1 MVKPSERF
9 KQDDQGQWWYHFGKK
24 RPCRIKANVATCRG
38 CGAEFVQSPIK
49 RQDGLAVTH
58 CSRTCGLKASYA
70 KQAHPMGWRGEKS
83 RRWKGGEYHTRNGY
97 VMVMKLDH
105 PELVGTTR
113 RYVRR
118 CRLVMEEK
126 LGRLLKA
133 REQVHHM
140 NGIRDDDRPENLELW
155 VTQQPAGAREGDQ
168 QHCPTCTCFAHA
180 QGS

>member
-1 MVKPSERF
+1 MDN
-9 KQDDQGQWWYHFGKK
+9 DDQLWVKNGSRKDEAGQWWWYYGTKGMRVK
-24 RPCRIKANVATCRG
+24 TDVAECPG
-38 CGAEFVQSPIK
+38 CHQKFVGNPK
-49 RQDGLAVTH
+49 TPH
-58 CSRTCGLKASYA
+58 CSRTCGVRESYA

-105 PELVGTTR
+105 PSLVGTTR

-180 QGS
+180 QGL

>member
-1 MVKPSERF
+1 MKQPSERF
-9 KQDDQGQWWYHFGKK
+9 TQDEAGQWWYSYG
-24 RPCRIKANVATCRG
+24 IKNPVRAKAQIVICAG
-38 CGAEFVQSPIK
+38 CGEEFVQSPIK
-49 RQDGLAVTH
+49 RDDGEPVKH
-58 CSRTCGLKASYA
+58 CSRSCGLKASYA
-70 KQAHPMGWRGEKS
+70 SGRNSSGWRGEKS
-83 RRWKGGEYHTRNGY
+83 RHWKGGQTTNRNGY
-97 VMVMKLDH
+97 VMVMKRDH
-105 PELVGTTR
+105 PSLVGTTR